1 MEDFCLFVLVVL
13 SLEAE
18 EEEEEEEEEGFEVA
32 TVVWRVSLEVGYAAS
47 PS

>member
-13 SLEAE
+13 SLEA
-18 EEEEEEEEEGFEVA
+18 EEEEEEEEGFEVA
-32 TVVWRVSLEVGYAAS
+32 TVVWRVSLEVGYAVS

>member
-1 MEDFCLFVLVVL
+1 MEEDFCLFVLVVL
-13 SLEAE
+13 SLEA
-18 EEEEEEEEEGFEVA
+18 EEEEEEEEGFEVA

>member
-1 MEDFCLFVLVVL
+1 MEEDFCLFVLVVL
-13 SLEAE
+13 SLEA